1 MDTTSLGFNDGVSDA
16 VGDCE
21 GSTVDAASTGS
32 PDGVRLASADG
43 DDEGT
48 SVAVAK
54 LGFADE

>member
-1 MDTTSLGFNDGVSDA
+1 M
-16 VGDCE
+16 
-21 GSTVDAASTGS
+21 DAALIGS
-32 PDGVRLASADG
+32 PDGVRLANADG

>member
-1 MDTTSLGFNDGVSDA
+1 M
-16 VGDCE
+16 
-21 GSTVDAASTGS
+21 DAASTGS